1 MNSSLA
7 APSFR
12 FEIVENNIPVG
23 KAFAY
28 QKPVIRCDADADV
41 KMSMSGKFF
50 LNLSDPNWLK
60 MRIRPYLIQEA
71 SEFSLGEYVITQA
84 NKKMDKDGVL
94 FWEMKGTD
102 LGRIPQRSRTEKR
115 VLFQAGQRYTDIVQS
130 ILLELGISRIIA
142 IQSDATLKND
152 RADWEIG
159 TSRLE
164 VINSLLK
171 EINYQSLWF
180 DTEGNARIQPH
191 RQVDGTVIDH
201 RYESGEL
208 SQIKPQVDIS
218 SDIYKA
224 YNVFTAMVS
233 SPEYEEPMI
242 AVSVNDIPTSRISTV
257 NIGRVQA
264 PIEKLDDI
272 ANQEELQKYVDNLR
286 FQSMCSTETI
296 SFRTALNQH
305 QVRDIVS
312 IHHPQASG
320 IYQETQWKMTLSFD
334 GEMTH
339 TAQRVVIE

>member
-1 MNSSLA
+1 MNKT
-7 APSFR
+7 PTFR
-12 FEIVENNIPVG
+12 FDIVENGVCIG
-23 KAFAY
+23 QAFALN
-28 QKPVIRCDADADV
+28 KPSVKCDSDAEV
-41 KMSMSGKFF
+41 KLSLSGEFV
-50 LNLSDPNWLK
+50 LNIQDPNWLK
-60 MRIRPYLIQEA
+60 ARIKPYLIIAGKE
-71 SEFSLGEYVITQA
+71 SSLGEYLISQA
-84 NKKMDKDGVL
+84 DDCTDKKGVK
-94 FWEMKGTD
+94 FWQIKGMD

-152 RADWEIG
+152 RTDWEIG

-180 DTEGNARIQPH
+180 DMDGNARIEPPKKA
-191 RQVDGTVIDH
+191 DGSAIDH
-201 RYESGEL
+201 FYPAGAL
-208 SQIKPQVDIS
+208 
-218 SDIYKA
+218 SDIKLPAEIGSDVYKA

-233 SPEYEEPMI
+233 SPEYDEPLV
-242 AVSVNDIPTSRISTV
+242 ATSVNDSPTSRISTV

-264 PIEKLDDI
+264 PIEKLNDI
-272 ANQEELQKYVDNLR
+272 ASQQALQEYVDNLR
-286 FQSMCSTETI
+286 FQSMRSLETV
-296 SFRTALNQH
+296 SFKTALRRH

-312 IHHPQASG
+312 LAHPLING
-320 IYQETQWKMTLSFD
+320 IYQEVEWKMTLSYD

>member
-1 MNSSLA
+1 MNKT
-7 APSFR
+7 PTFR
-12 FEIVENNIPVG
+12 FDIVENGVCIG
-23 KAFAY
+23 QAFALN
-28 QKPVIRCDADADV
+28 KPSVKCDSDAEV
-41 KMSMSGKFF
+41 KMSLSGEFV
-50 LNLSDPNWLK
+50 LNIQDPNWLK
-60 MRIRPYLIQEA
+60 ARIKPYLIIGGKE
-71 SEFSLGEYVITQA
+71 SSLGEYLISQA
-84 NKKMDKDGVL
+84 DDCTDKKGVK
-94 FWEMKGTD
+94 FWQIKGMD

-115 VLFQAGQRYTDIVQS
+115 VLFQVGQRYTDIVQS

-159 TSRLE
+159 TSWIKI
-164 VINSLLK
+164 INSLLA

>member
-1 MNSSLA
+1 MNK
-7 APSFR
+7 APTFR
-12 FEIVENNIPVG
+12 FDIVENGVCIG
-23 KAFAY
+23 QAFALN
-28 QKPVIRCDADADV
+28 KPSVKCDSDAEV
-41 KMSMSGKFF
+41 KLSLSGEFV
-50 LNLSDPNWLK
+50 LNIQDPNWLK
-60 MRIRPYLIQEA
+60 ARIKPYLIIGGKE
-71 SEFSLGEYVITQA
+71 SSLGEYLISQA
-84 NKKMDKDGVL
+84 DDCTDKKGVK
-94 FWEMKGTD
+94 FWQIKGMD

-159 TSRLE
+159 TSWIKI
-164 VINSLLK
+164 INSLLA

>member
-1 MNSSLA
+1 MNKT
-7 APSFR
+7 PTFR
-12 FEIVENNIPVG
+12 FDIVENGVCIG
-23 KAFAY
+23 QAFALN
-28 QKPVIRCDADADV
+28 KPSVKCDSDAEV
-41 KMSMSGKFF
+41 KMSLSGEFV
-50 LNLSDPNWLK
+50 LNIQDPNWLK
-60 MRIRPYLIQEA
+60 ARIKPYLIIGGKE
-71 SEFSLGEYVITQA
+71 SSLGEYLISQA
-84 NKKMDKDGVL
+84 DDCTDKKGLK
-94 FWEMKGTD
+94 FWQIKGMD

-159 TSRLE
+159 TSWIKI
-164 VINSLLK
+164 INSFLA

>member
-1 MNSSLA
+1 MNKT
-7 APSFR
+7 PTFR
-12 FEIVENNIPVG
+12 FDIVENGVCIG
-23 KAFAY
+23 QAFALN
-28 QKPVIRCDADADV
+28 KPSVKCDSDAEV
-41 KMSMSGKFF
+41 KLSLSGEFV
-50 LNLSDPNWLK
+50 LNIQNPNWLK
-60 MRIRPYLIQEA
+60 ARIKPYLIIGGKE
-71 SEFSLGEYVITQA
+71 SSLGEYLISQA
-84 NKKMDKDGVL
+84 DDCTDKKGVK
-94 FWEMKGTD
+94 FWQIKGMD

-159 TSRLE
+159 TSWIKI
-164 VINSLLK
+164 INSLLA

-305 QVRDIVS
+305 QVKDIVS

>member
-1 MNSSLA
+1 MNKT
-7 APSFR
+7 PTFR
-12 FEIVENNIPVG
+12 FDIVENGVCIG
-23 KAFAY
+23 QAFALN
-28 QKPVIRCDADADV
+28 KPSVKCDSDAEV
-41 KMSMSGKFF
+41 KMSLSGEFV
-50 LNLSDPNWLK
+50 LNIQDPNWLK
-60 MRIRPYLIQEA
+60 ARIKPYLIIGGKE
-71 SEFSLGEYVITQA
+71 SSLGEYLISQA
-84 NKKMDKDGVL
+84 DDCTDKKGVK
-94 FWEMKGTD
+94 FWQIKGMD

-320 IYQETQWKMTLSFD
+320 IYQETQWKMTLSYD

>member
-1 MNSSLA
+1 MNKT
-7 APSFR
+7 PTFR
-12 FEIVENNIPVG
+12 FDIVENGVCIG
-23 KAFAY
+23 QAFALN
-28 QKPVIRCDADADV
+28 KPSVKCDSDAEV
-41 KMSMSGKFF
+41 KLSLSGEFV
-50 LNLSDPNWLK
+50 LNIQDPNWLK
-60 MRIRPYLIQEA
+60 ARIKPYLIIDGKE
-71 SEFSLGEYVITQA
+71 SSLGEYLISQA
-84 NKKMDKDGVL
+84 DDCTDKKGVK
-94 FWEMKGTD
+94 FWQIKGMD

-115 VLFQAGQRYTDIVQS
+115 VLFQVGQRYTDIVQS

-159 TSRLE
+159 TSWIKI
-164 VINSLLK
+164 INSLLA

>member
-1 MNSSLA
+1 MNKT
-7 APSFR
+7 PTFR
-12 FEIVENNIPVG
+12 FDIVENGVCIG
-23 KAFAY
+23 QAFALN
-28 QKPVIRCDADADV
+28 KPSVKCDSDAEV
-41 KMSMSGKFF
+41 KMSLSGEFV
-50 LNLSDPNWLK
+50 LNIQDPNWLK
-60 MRIRPYLIQEA
+60 ARIKPYLIIGEKE
-71 SEFSLGEYVITQA
+71 SSLGEYLISQA
-84 NKKMDKDGVL
+84 DDCTDKKGVK
-94 FWEMKGTD
+94 FWQIKGMD

-159 TSRLE
+159 TSWIKI
-164 VINSLLK
+164 INSLLA

>member
-1 MNSSLA
+1 MNKT
-7 APSFR
+7 PTFR
-12 FEIVENNIPVG
+12 FDIVENGVCIG
-23 KAFAY
+23 QAFALN
-28 QKPVIRCDADADV
+28 KPSVKCDSDAEV
-41 KMSMSGKFF
+41 KMSLLGEFV
-50 LNLSDPNWLK
+50 LNIQDPNWLK
-60 MRIRPYLIQEA
+60 ARIKPYLIIGGKE
-71 SEFSLGEYVITQA
+71 SSLGEYLISQA
-84 NKKMDKDGVL
+84 DDCTDKKGVK
-94 FWEMKGTD
+94 FWQIKGMD

-159 TSRLE
+159 TSWIKI
-164 VINSLLK
+164 INSLLE

-305 QVRDIVS
+305 QVKDIVS

>member
-1 MNSSLA
+1 MNK
-7 APSFR
+7 APTFR
-12 FEIVENNIPVG
+12 FDIVENGVCIG
-23 KAFAY
+23 QAFALN
-28 QKPVIRCDADADV
+28 KPSVKCDSDAEV
-41 KMSMSGKFF
+41 KLSLSGEFV
-50 LNLSDPNWLK
+50 LNIQPPNWLK
-60 MRIRPYLIQEA
+60 ARIKPYLIIGGKE
-71 SEFSLGEYVITQA
+71 SSLGEYLISQA
-84 NKKMDKDGVL
+84 DDCTDKKGVK
-94 FWEMKGTD
+94 FWQIKGMD

>member
-1 MNSSLA
+1 MNKT
-7 APSFR
+7 PTFR
-12 FEIVENNIPVG
+12 FDIVENGVCIG
-23 KAFAY
+23 QAFALN
-28 QKPVIRCDADADV
+28 KPSVKCDSDAEV
-41 KMSMSGKFF
+41 KMSLLGEFV
-50 LNLSDPNWLK
+50 LNIQDPNWLK
-60 MRIRPYLIQEA
+60 ARIKPYLIIGGKE
-71 SEFSLGEYVITQA
+71 SSLGEYLISQA
-84 NKKMDKDGVL
+84 DDCTDKKGVK
-94 FWEMKGTD
+94 FWQIKGMD

-130 ILLELGISRIIA
+130 ILLELGVSRIIA

-159 TSRLE
+159 TSWIKI
-164 VINSLLK
+164 INSLLA

>member
-1 MNSSLA
+1 MNKT
-7 APSFR
+7 PTFR
-12 FEIVENNIPVG
+12 FDIVENGVCIG
-23 KAFAY
+23 QAFALN
-28 QKPVIRCDADADV
+28 KPSVKCDSDAEV
-41 KMSMSGKFF
+41 KLSLSGEFV
-50 LNLSDPNWLK
+50 LNIQDPNWLK
-60 MRIRPYLIQEA
+60 ARIKPYLIIGGKE
-71 SEFSLGEYVITQA
+71 SSLGEYLISQA
-84 NKKMDKDGVL
+84 DDCTDKKGVK
-94 FWEMKGTD
+94 FWQIKGMD

-130 ILLELGISRIIA
+130 ILLALGISRIIA

-159 TSRLE
+159 TSWIKI
-164 VINSLLK
+164 INSLLA

-286 FQSMCSTETI
+286 FQSMCSTEAI

>member
-1 MNSSLA
+1 MNKT
-7 APSFR
+7 PTFR
-12 FEIVENNIPVG
+12 FDIVENGVCIG
-23 KAFAY
+23 QAFALN
-28 QKPVIRCDADADV
+28 KPSVKCDSDAEV
-41 KMSMSGKFF
+41 KLSLSGEFV
-50 LNLSDPNWLK
+50 LNIQNPNWLK
-60 MRIRPYLIQEA
+60 ARIKPYLIIGGKE
-71 SEFSLGEYVITQA
+71 SSLGEYLINQA
-84 NKKMDKDGVL
+84 DDCTDKKGVK
-94 FWEMKGTD
+94 FWQIKGMD

-159 TSRLE
+159 TSWIKI
-164 VINSLLK
+164 INSLLA

>member
-1 MNSSLA
+1 MNKT
-7 APSFR
+7 PTFR
-12 FEIVENNIPVG
+12 FDIVENGVCIG
-23 KAFAY
+23 QAFALN
-28 QKPVIRCDADADV
+28 KPSVKCDSDAEV
-41 KMSMSGKFF
+41 KLSLSGEFV
-50 LNLSDPNWLK
+50 LNIQDPNWLK
-60 MRIRPYLIQEA
+60 ARIKPYLIIGGKE
-71 SEFSLGEYVITQA
+71 SSLGEYLISQA
-84 NKKMDKDGVL
+84 DDCMDKKGL
-94 FWEMKGTD
+94 KFWQIKGMD

-159 TSRLE
+159 TSWIKI
-164 VINSLLK
+164 INSLLA

>member
-1 MNSSLA
+1 MNKT
-7 APSFR
+7 PTFR
-12 FEIVENNIPVG
+12 FDIVENGVCIG
-23 KAFAY
+23 QAFALN
-28 QKPVIRCDADADV
+28 KPSVKCDSDAEV
-41 KMSMSGKFF
+41 KLSLSGEFV
-50 LNLSDPNWLK
+50 LNIQDPNWLK
-60 MRIRPYLIQEA
+60 ARIKPYLIIGGKE
-71 SEFSLGEYVITQA
+71 SSLGEYLISQA
-84 NKKMDKDGVL
+84 DDCTDKKGLK
-94 FWEMKGTD
+94 FWQIKGMD

-159 TSRLE
+159 TSWIKI
-164 VINSLLK
+164 INSLLA

>member
-1 MNSSLA
+1 MNKT
-7 APSFR
+7 PTFR
-12 FEIVENNIPVG
+12 FDIVENGVCIG
-23 KAFAY
+23 QAFALN
-28 QKPVIRCDADADV
+28 KPSVKCDSDAEV
-41 KMSMSGKFF
+41 KLSLSGEFV
-50 LNLSDPNWLK
+50 LNIQNPNWLK
-60 MRIRPYLIQEA
+60 ARIKPYLIIGGKE
-71 SEFSLGEYVITQA
+71 SSLGEYLISQA
-84 NKKMDKDGVL
+84 DDCTDKKGVK
-94 FWEMKGTD
+94 FWQIKGMD

-130 ILLELGISRIIA
+130 ILLELGVSRIIA

-159 TSRLE
+159 TSWIKI
-164 VINSLLK
+164 INSLLA

-286 FQSMCSTETI
+286 LQSMCSTETI

>member
-1 MNSSLA
+1 MNKT
-7 APSFR
+7 PTFR
-12 FEIVENNIPVG
+12 FDIVENGVCIG
-23 KAFAY
+23 QAFALN
-28 QKPVIRCDADADV
+28 KPSVKCDSDAEV
-41 KMSMSGKFF
+41 KMSLSGEFV
-50 LNLSDPNWLK
+50 LNIQDPNWLK
-60 MRIRPYLIQEA
+60 ARIKPYLIIGGKE
-71 SEFSLGEYVITQA
+71 SSLGEYLISQA
-84 NKKMDKDGVL
+84 DDCTDKKGVK
-94 FWEMKGTD
+94 FWQIKGMD

-152 RADWEIG
+152 RANWEIG
-159 TSRLE
+159 TSWIKI
-164 VINSLLK
+164 INSLLA

>member
-1 MNSSLA
+1 MNKT
-7 APSFR
+7 PTFR
-12 FEIVENNIPVG
+12 FDIVENGVCIG
-23 KAFAY
+23 QAFALN
-28 QKPVIRCDADADV
+28 KPSVKCDSDAEV
-41 KMSMSGKFF
+41 KMSLSGEFV
-50 LNLSDPNWLK
+50 LNIQDPNWLK
-60 MRIRPYLIQEA
+60 ARIKPYLIIGGKE
-71 SEFSLGEYVITQA
+71 SSLGEYLISQA
-84 NKKMDKDGVL
+84 DDCTDKKGVK
-94 FWEMKGTD
+94 FWQIKGMD

-159 TSRLE
+159 TSWIKI
-164 VINSLLK
+164 INSLLA

-320 IYQETQWKMTLSFD
+320 IYQETQWKMTLSYD

>member
-1 MNSSLA
+1 MNKT
-7 APSFR
+7 PTFR
-12 FEIVENNIPVG
+12 FDIVENGVCIG
-23 KAFAY
+23 QAFALN
-28 QKPVIRCDADADV
+28 KPSVKCDSDAEV
-41 KMSMSGKFF
+41 KLSLSGEFV
-50 LNLSDPNWLK
+50 LNIQDPNWLK
-60 MRIRPYLIQEA
+60 ARIKPYLIIGGKE
-71 SEFSLGEYVITQA
+71 SSLGEYLISQA
-84 NKKMDKDGVL
+84 DDCTDKKGVK
-94 FWEMKGTD
+94 FWQIKGMD

-159 TSRLE
+159 TSWIKI
-164 VINSLLK
+164 INSILA

>member
-1 MNSSLA
+1 MNKT
-7 APSFR
+7 PTFR
-12 FEIVENNIPVG
+12 FDIVENGVCIG
-23 KAFAY
+23 QAFALN
-28 QKPVIRCDADADV
+28 KPSVKCDSDAEV
-41 KMSMSGKFF
+41 KLSLSGEFV
-50 LNLSDPNWLK
+50 LNIQNPNWLK
-60 MRIRPYLIQEA
+60 ARIKPYLIIGGKE
-71 SEFSLGEYVITQA
+71 SSLGEYLISQA
-84 NKKMDKDGVL
+84 DDCTDKKGVK
-94 FWEMKGTD
+94 FWQIKGMD

-152 RADWEIG
+152 RTDWEIG
-159 TSRLE
+159 TSWIKI
-164 VINSLLK
+164 INSLLA

-305 QVRDIVS
+305 QVKDIVS

>member
-1 MNSSLA
+1 MNKT
-7 APSFR
+7 PTFR
-12 FEIVENNIPVG
+12 FDIVENGVCIG
-23 KAFAY
+23 QAFALN
-28 QKPVIRCDADADV
+28 KPSVKCDSDAEV
-41 KMSMSGKFF
+41 KLSLSGEFV
-50 LNLSDPNWLK
+50 LNIQDPNWLK
-60 MRIRPYLIQEA
+60 ARIKPYLIIGGKE
-71 SEFSLGEYVITQA
+71 SSLGEYLISQA
-84 NKKMDKDGVL
+84 DDCTDKKGVK
-94 FWEMKGTD
+94 FWQIKGMD

-159 TSRLE
+159 TSWIKI
-164 VINSLLK
+164 INSLLA

-180 DTEGNARIQPH
+180 DAEGNARIQPH

-305 QVRDIVS
+305 QVKDIVS

>member
-1 MNSSLA
+1 MNKT
-7 APSFR
+7 PTFR
-12 FEIVENNIPVG
+12 FDIVENGVCIG
-23 KAFAY
+23 QAFALN
-28 QKPVIRCDADADV
+28 KPSVKCDSDAEV
-41 KMSMSGKFF
+41 KMSLSGEFV
-50 LNLSDPNWLK
+50 LNIQDPNWLK
-60 MRIRPYLIQEA
+60 ARIKPYLIIGGKE
-71 SEFSLGEYVITQA
+71 SSLGEYLISQA
-84 NKKMDKDGVL
+84 DDCTDKKGVK
-94 FWEMKGTD
+94 FWQIKGMD

-130 ILLELGISRIIA
+130 ILIELGISRIIA

-152 RADWEIG
+152 RANWEIG
-159 TSRLE
+159 TSWIKI
-164 VINSLLK
+164 INSLLA

>member
-1 MNSSLA
+1 MNKT
-7 APSFR
+7 PTFR
-12 FEIVENNIPVG
+12 FDIVENGVCIG
-23 KAFAY
+23 QAFALN
-28 QKPVIRCDADADV
+28 KPSVKCDSDAEV
-41 KMSMSGKFF
+41 KMSLSGEFV
-50 LNLSDPNWLK
+50 LNIQDPNWLK
-60 MRIRPYLIQEA
+60 ARIKPYLIIGGKE
-71 SEFSLGEYVITQA
+71 SSLGEYLISQA
-84 NKKMDKDGVL
+84 DDCTDKKGLK
-94 FWEMKGTD
+94 FWQIKGMD

-159 TSRLE
+159 TSWIKI
-164 VINSLLK
+164 INSLLA

-286 FQSMCSTETI
+286 FQSMCSTEAI

>member
-1 MNSSLA
+1 MNKT
-7 APSFR
+7 PTFR
-12 FEIVENNIPVG
+12 FDIVENGVCIG
-23 KAFAY
+23 QAFALN
-28 QKPVIRCDADADV
+28 KPSVKCDSDAEV
-41 KMSMSGKFF
+41 KMSLSGEFV
-50 LNLSDPNWLK
+50 LNIQKPNWLK
-60 MRIRPYLIQEA
+60 ARIKPYLIIGGKE
-71 SEFSLGEYVITQA
+71 SSLGEYLISQA
-84 NKKMDKDGVL
+84 DDCTDKKGVK
-94 FWEMKGTD
+94 FWQIKGMD

-159 TSRLE
+159 TSWIKI
-164 VINSLLK
+164 INSLLA

-191 RQVDGTVIDH
+191 RQVDGAVIDH

>member
-1 MNSSLA
+1 MNKT
-7 APSFR
+7 PTFR
-12 FEIVENNIPVG
+12 FDIVENGVCIG
-23 KAFAY
+23 QAFALN
-28 QKPVIRCDADADV
+28 KPSVKCDSDAEV
-41 KMSMSGKFF
+41 KLSLSGEFV
-50 LNLSDPNWLK
+50 LNIQNPNWLK
-60 MRIRPYLIQEA
+60 ARIKPYLIIGGKE
-71 SEFSLGEYVITQA
+71 SSLGEYLISQA
-84 NKKMDKDGVL
+84 DDCTDKKGVK
-94 FWEMKGTD
+94 FWQIKGMD

-115 VLFQAGQRYTDIVQS
+115 VLFQVGQRYTDIVQS

-159 TSRLE
+159 TSWIKI
-164 VINSLLK
+164 INSLLT

>member
-1 MNSSLA
+1 MNKT
-7 APSFR
+7 PTFR
-12 FEIVENNIPVG
+12 FDIVENGVCIG
-23 KAFAY
+23 QAFALN
-28 QKPVIRCDADADV
+28 KPSVKCDSDAEV
-41 KMSMSGKFF
+41 KLSLSGEFV
-50 LNLSDPNWLK
+50 LNIQDPNWLK
-60 MRIRPYLIQEA
+60 ARIKPYLIIGGKE
-71 SEFSLGEYVITQA
+71 SSLGEYLISQA
-84 NKKMDKDGVL
+84 DDCTDKKGVK
-94 FWEMKGTD
+94 FWQIKGMD

-159 TSRLE
+159 TSWIKI
-164 VINSLLK
+164 INSLLA

-208 SQIKPQVDIS
+208 SQIKPQVDIC

>member
-1 MNSSLA
+1 MNKT
-7 APSFR
+7 PTFR
-12 FEIVENNIPVG
+12 FDIVENGVCIG
-23 KAFAY
+23 QAFALN
-28 QKPVIRCDADADV
+28 KPSVKCDSDAEV
-41 KMSMSGKFF
+41 KLSLSGEFV
-50 LNLSDPNWLK
+50 LNIQNPNWLK
-60 MRIRPYLIQEA
+60 ARIKPYLIIGGKE
-71 SEFSLGEYVITQA
+71 SSLGEYLISQA
-84 NKKMDKDGVL
+84 DDCTDKKGVK
-94 FWEMKGTD
+94 FWQIKGMD

-159 TSRLE
+159 TSWIKI
-164 VINSLLK
+164 INSLLT

>member
-1 MNSSLA
+1 MNKT
-7 APSFR
+7 PTFR
-12 FEIVENNIPVG
+12 FDIVENGVCIG
-23 KAFAY
+23 QAFALN
-28 QKPVIRCDADADV
+28 KPSVKCDSDAEV
-41 KMSMSGKFF
+41 KLSLSGEFV
-50 LNLSDPNWLK
+50 LNIQNPNWLK
-60 MRIRPYLIQEA
+60 ARIKPYLIIGGKE
-71 SEFSLGEYVITQA
+71 SSLGEYLISQA
-84 NKKMDKDGVL
+84 DDCTDKKGLK
-94 FWEMKGTD
+94 FWQIKGMD

-159 TSRLE
+159 TSWIKI
-164 VINSLLK
+164 INSLLA

-339 TAQRVVIE
+339 TAQRVVME

>member
-1 MNSSLA
+1 MNKT
-7 APSFR
+7 PTFR
-12 FEIVENNIPVG
+12 FDIVENGVCIG
-23 KAFAY
+23 QAFALN
-28 QKPVIRCDADADV
+28 KPSVKCDSDAEV
-41 KMSMSGKFF
+41 KMSLLGEFV
-50 LNLSDPNWLK
+50 LNIQDPNWLK
-60 MRIRPYLIQEA
+60 ARIKPYLIIGGKE
-71 SEFSLGEYVITQA
+71 SSLGEYLISQA
-84 NKKMDKDGVL
+84 DDCTDKKGVK
-94 FWEMKGTD
+94 FWQIKGMD

-159 TSRLE
+159 TSWIKI
-164 VINSLLK
+164 INSLLE

-191 RQVDGTVIDH
+191 RQVNGTVIDH
-201 RYESGEL
+201 RYESEEL

>member
-1 MNSSLA
+1 MNKT
-7 APSFR
+7 PTFR
-12 FEIVENNIPVG
+12 FDIVENGVCIG
-23 KAFAY
+23 QAFALN
-28 QKPVIRCDADADV
+28 KPSVKCDSDAEV
-41 KMSMSGKFF
+41 KMSLLGEFV
-50 LNLSDPNWLK
+50 LNIQDPNWLK
-60 MRIRPYLIQEA
+60 ARIKPYLIIGGKE
-71 SEFSLGEYVITQA
+71 SSLGEYLISQA
-84 NKKMDKDGVL
+84 DDCTDKKGVK
-94 FWEMKGTD
+94 FWQIKGMD

-115 VLFQAGQRYTDIVQS
+115 VLFQAGQRYTDIDQS

-159 TSRLE
+159 TSWIKI
-164 VINSLLK
+164 INSLLA

>member
-1 MNSSLA
+1 MNKT
-7 APSFR
+7 PTCR
-12 FEIVENNIPVG
+12 FAIVENGVCIG
-23 KAFAY
+23 QAFALN
-28 QKPVIRCDADADV
+28 KPSVKCDSDAEV
-41 KMSMSGKFF
+41 KLSLSGEFV
-50 LNLSDPNWLK
+50 LNIQDPNWLK
-60 MRIRPYLIQEA
+60 ARIKPYLIIGGKE
-71 SEFSLGEYVITQA
+71 SSLGEYLISQA
-84 NKKMDKDGVL
+84 DDCTDKKGVK
-94 FWEMKGTD
+94 FWQIKGMD

-159 TSRLE
+159 TSWIKI
-164 VINSLLK
+164 INSLLA

>member
-1 MNSSLA
+1 MNKT
-7 APSFR
+7 PTFR
-12 FEIVENNIPVG
+12 FDIVENGVCIG
-23 KAFAY
+23 QAFALN
-28 QKPVIRCDADADV
+28 KPSVKCDSDAEV
-41 KMSMSGKFF
+41 KLSLSGEFV
-50 LNLSDPNWLK
+50 LNIQNPNWLK
-60 MRIRPYLIQEA
+60 ARIKPYLIIGGKE
-71 SEFSLGEYVITQA
+71 SSLGEYLISQA
-84 NKKMDKDGVL
+84 DDCTDKKGVK
-94 FWEMKGTD
+94 FWQLKGMD

-152 RADWEIG
+152 RTDWEIG
-159 TSRLE
+159 TSWIKI
-164 VINSLLK
+164 INSLLA

-218 SDIYKA
+218 SDIYKY

>member
-1 MNSSLA
+1 MNKT
-7 APSFR
+7 PTFR
-12 FEIVENNIPVG
+12 FDIVENGVCIG
-23 KAFAY
+23 QAFALN
-28 QKPVIRCDADADV
+28 KPSVKCDSDAEV
-41 KMSMSGKFF
+41 KLSLSGEFV
-50 LNLSDPNWLK
+50 LNIQDPNWLK
-60 MRIRPYLIQEA
+60 ARIKPYLIIGGKE
-71 SEFSLGEYVITQA
+71 SSLGEYLISQA
-84 NKKMDKDGVL
+84 DDCTDKKGVK
-94 FWEMKGTD
+94 FWQIKGMD

-115 VLFQAGQRYTDIVQS
+115 VLFQVGQRYTDIVQS

-159 TSRLE
+159 TSWIKI
-164 VINSLLK
+164 INSLLA

>member
-1 MNSSLA
+1 MNKT
-7 APSFR
+7 PTFR
-12 FEIVENNIPVG
+12 FDIVENGVCIG
-23 KAFAY
+23 QAFALN
-28 QKPVIRCDADADV
+28 KPSVKCDSDAEV
-41 KMSMSGKFF
+41 KMSLSGEFV
-50 LNLSDPNWLK
+50 LNIQDPNWLK
-60 MRIRPYLIQEA
+60 ARIKPYLIIGGKE
-71 SEFSLGEYVITQA
+71 SSLGEYLISQA
-84 NKKMDKDGVL
+84 DDCMDKKGL
-94 FWEMKGTD
+94 KFWQIKGMD

-159 TSRLE
+159 TSWIKI
-164 VINSLLK
+164 INSLLA

>member
-1 MNSSLA
+1 MNKT
-7 APSFR
+7 PTFR
-12 FEIVENNIPVG
+12 FDIVENGVCIG
-23 KAFAY
+23 QAFALN
-28 QKPVIRCDADADV
+28 KPSVKCDSDAEV
-41 KMSMSGKFF
+41 KMSLLGEFV
-50 LNLSDPNWLK
+50 LNIQDPNWLK
-60 MRIRPYLIQEA
+60 ARIKPYLIIGGKE
-71 SEFSLGEYVITQA
+71 SSLGEYLISQA
-84 NKKMDKDGVL
+84 DDCTDKKGVK
-94 FWEMKGTD
+94 FWQIKGMD

-152 RADWEIG
+152 RANWEIG
-159 TSRLE
+159 TSWIKI
-164 VINSLLK
+164 INSLLA

>member
-1 MNSSLA
+1 MNKT
-7 APSFR
+7 PTFR
-12 FEIVENNIPVG
+12 FDIVENGVCIG
-23 KAFAY
+23 QAFALN
-28 QKPVIRCDADADV
+28 KPSVKCDSDAEV
-41 KMSMSGKFF
+41 KLSLSGEFV
-50 LNLSDPNWLK
+50 LNIQDPNWLK
-60 MRIRPYLIQEA
+60 ARIKPYLIIGGKE
-71 SEFSLGEYVITQA
+71 SSLGEYLISQA
-84 NKKMDKDGVL
+84 DDCTDKKGVK
-94 FWEMKGTD
+94 FWQIKGMD

-164 VINSLLK
+164 MINSLLK

-320 IYQETQWKMTLSFD
+320 IYQETQWKMTLSYD

>member
-1 MNSSLA
+1 MNKT
-7 APSFR
+7 PTFR
-12 FEIVENNIPVG
+12 FDIVENGVCIG
-23 KAFAY
+23 QAFALN
-28 QKPVIRCDADADV
+28 KPSVKCDSDAEV
-41 KMSMSGKFF
+41 KLSLSGEFV
-50 LNLSDPNWLK
+50 LNIQDPNWLK
-60 MRIRPYLIQEA
+60 ARIKPYLIIGGKE
-71 SEFSLGEYVITQA
+71 SSLGEYLISQA
-84 NKKMDKDGVL
+84 DDCTDKKGVK
-94 FWEMKGTD
+94 FWQIKGMD

-142 IQSDATLKND
+142 IQSNATLKND

>member
-1 MNSSLA
+1 MNKT
-7 APSFR
+7 PTFR
-12 FEIVENNIPVG
+12 FDIVENGVCIG
-23 KAFAY
+23 QAFALN
-28 QKPVIRCDADADV
+28 KPSVKCDSDAEV
-41 KMSMSGKFF
+41 KLSLSGEFV
-50 LNLSDPNWLK
+50 LNIQPPNWLK
-60 MRIRPYLIQEA
+60 ARIKPYLIIGGKE
-71 SEFSLGEYVITQA
+71 SSLGEYLISQVDDCTD
-84 NKKMDKDGVL
+84 KKGVK
-94 FWEMKGTD
+94 FWQIKGMD

-159 TSRLE
+159 TSWIKI
-164 VINSLLK
+164 INSLLA

>member
-1 MNSSLA
+1 LNKT
-7 APSFR
+7 PTFR
-12 FEIVENNIPVG
+12 FDIVENGVCIG
-23 KAFAY
+23 QAFALN
-28 QKPVIRCDADADV
+28 KPSVKCDSDAEV
-41 KMSMSGKFF
+41 KMSLSGEFV
-50 LNLSDPNWLK
+50 LNIQDPNWLK
-60 MRIRPYLIQEA
+60 ARIKPYLIIGGKE
-71 SEFSLGEYVITQA
+71 SSLGEYLISQA
-84 NKKMDKDGVL
+84 DDCTDKKGVK
-94 FWEMKGTD
+94 FWQIKGMD

-159 TSRLE
+159 TSWIKI
-164 VINSLLK
+164 INSLLA